1 MRRMSYLETL
11 AAVVAALL
19 AATSPLLAQE
29 ASPAPPSAEG
39 VEPLK
44 PLPAPH
50 NNLPPVPPLPGAVF
64 PGGNPAEGSPGES
77 LLPSPGDT
85 AEGEALKPL
94 PAPHNNLPP
103 VPALPGAVFPGDPH
117 KQAEKPAG
125 KQSREELL
133 AELLTQLAKAQ
144 DAAQA
149 GSISE
154 AIQSLWMQSGSDTIG
169 VLMGRSAKAISDQ
182 KNALALKL
190 LDAVV
195 ELAPDYAE
203 GWNRRAYVF
212 FLDNDYE
219 NAVEDLRRAL
229 ALEPNHFK
237 ALEGLARILRETG
250 QKKASLKAYREL
262 LKINPFE
269 EGAKKAADELSVE
282 VEGQGI

>member
-1 MRRMSYLETL
+1 MRRMLHLKTL
-11 AAVVAALL
+11 AAVAAAVLVAA
-19 AATSPLLAQE
+19 SPLLAQE
-29 ASPAPPSAEG
+29 ASPAPTPEG

-64 PGGNPAEGSPGES
+64 PGGNPAEGVPPAPGER
-77 LLPSPGDT
+77 

-117 KQAEKPAG
+117 KQAEKPAN

-133 AELLTQLAKAQ
+133 AELLGHLAKAQ
-144 DAAQA
+144 DATQA
-149 GSISE
+149 ESISE
-154 AIQSLWMQSGSDTIG
+154 AIQSLWLQSGSDTIG
-169 VLMGRSAKAISDQ
+169 VLMGRSAKAIGDQ
-182 KNALALKL
+182 KNELALKL

-250 QKKASLKAYREL
+250 QKKAALKAYREL
-262 LKINPFE
+262 LKVNPFQ
-269 EGAKKAADELSVE
+269 EGAKQAVDELSVE

>member
-1 MRRMSYLETL
+1 MPSLETL
-11 AAVVAALL
+11 AAFAAAALL
-19 AATSPLLAQE
+19 AAAGPVLAQG
-29 ASPAPPSAEG
+29 ATPAPPA
-39 VEPLK
+39 
-44 PLPAPH
+44 
-50 NNLPPVPPLPGAVF
+50 
-64 PGGNPAEGSPGES
+64 AEGSEP
-77 LLPSPGDT
+77 
-85 AEGEALKPL
+85 LKPL

-117 KQAEKPAG
+117 KQAEKPAN

-133 AELLTQLAKAQ
+133 AELLTHLAKAQ
-144 DAAQA
+144 DATQA
-149 GSISE
+149 ESIAD
-154 AIQSLWMQSGSDTIG
+154 AIQNLWLQSGSDTIG

-182 KNALALKL
+182 KNELALKL

-219 NAVEDLRRAL
+219 NAVGDLRRAL

-250 QKKASLKAYREL
+250 QKKAALKAYREL
-262 LKINPFE
+262 LKINPYQ
-269 EGAKKAADELSVE
+269 EGAKQAVDELSVE